1 MLAALALTLTFFAIE
16 VVGGLLSGSL
26 ALLAD
31 AAHMFTDV
39 AALILAF
46 AAMTVAEGIPTR
58 RYTFGLHRAEI
69 LAAFVNAEVLL
80 VIAGLIFYEPYWR
93 LVAPPEIKIGLM
105 IWVATA
111 GLAANLVSMKILH
124 AGREESVNVKAAYLE
139 VLTDA
144 LGSIGVIVGAIVMAP
159 TGWYWIDP
167 VISAGIGLLVVPR
180 TISLLGQS
188 AHILLEGAPA
198 HVDLANLRELIL
210 KMPGVEEL
218 NDLHFWTLTSG
229 IHSVSVHIRAVVDSP
244 RGQVCKA
251 VRELLR
257 EEAGIDHATGQVEW
271 GSEVICEMMRSHS
284 TFAG

>member
-46 AAMTVAEGIPTR
+46 AAMTVAERAPTGK
-58 RYTFGLHRAEI
+58 YTFGLQRAEI

-80 VIAGLIFYEPYWR
+80 LIAGFIFYEAYER
-93 LVAPPEIKIGLM
+93 LHAPPEIKAGLM
-105 IWVATA
+105 MWVAIA

-124 AGREESVNVKAAYLE
+124 GGREESLNVKAAYLE

-144 LGSIGVIVGAIVMAP
+144 LGSVGVIVGAIVMAP

-180 TISLLGQS
+180 TVSLLRQS

-198 HVDLANLRELIL
+198 HVDLAKCREQIL
-210 KMPGVEEL
+210 KLPGVEEL
-218 NDLHFWTLTSG
+218 HDLHFWTLTSG
-229 IHSVSVHIRAVVDSP
+229 IHSASVHVRAAADSP
-244 RGQVCKA
+244 QGQVFNA
-251 VRELLR
+251 VQELLR
-257 EEAGIDHATGQVEW
+257 EEAGIDHATVQVEW
-271 GSEVICEMMRSHS
+271 GSEVTCEMMRRHS
-284 TFAG
+284 TLAG